1 MEYTNQGKKMS
12 PAKRRKNRI
21 QKAFK
26 TVGEMLV
33 GIQILATLVFLLF
46 TWRLGMIPVKYLAV
60 GAGILL
66 MFALI
71 LLIIQ
76 VVSRGK
82 AIISKVVSLCMT
94 GVLLFGSM
102 YLYRT
107 HSAVFDIFGDSS
119 SVQVDSMIV
128 VVRADDAAQSVADT
142 AGYLYGIQS
151 GENNGMAETLAHVNE
166 ETGTQV
172 QTSSYDSLNAEA
184 GALLDGSV
192 QAIIY
197 NEGYGG
203 MLGEVYPEY
212 DSKVRV
218 IGQYSIENDSAAV
231 KEIQGK
237 AAQVN
242 VQNDTFS
249 VYISGIDVYGPIATN
264 SRSDV
269 NIIATVNPQT
279 KQVLLTST
287 PRDYY
292 VTIPDISGDQRDKLT
307 HAGIYGVDRSMATLA
322 NLYGIDI
329 PFYVRVNFTSLIQ
342 IVDMMGGVDVY
353 SEYAFTTSGNGGP
366 VMDVQQGVNHF
377 DGQQALSFARERYN
391 VPGGD
396 NQRGKDQMA
405 VIEAMIQKMMSPEML
420 IQAPSLIGSV
430 SDSIDTNVSM
440 DQIQKLVQDQ
450 LNNGGSWTIKS
461 VAAEGSGDNNYCYS
475 MPGSLLYVMNPD
487 QASVD
492 NIKSLMQ
499 MVQNGEQL
507 PQ

>member
-12 PAKRRKNRI
+12 PAKRRKKRI

-33 GIQILATLVFLLF
+33 GIQILVTLVFLAF
-46 TWRLGMIPVKYLAV
+46 TWRLGMIPMKYLAV

-66 MFALI
+66 MLALI

-76 VVSRGK
+76 IASKRK
-82 AIISKVVSLCMT
+82 AIISKIVSLCMT

-102 YLYRT
+102 YIYRT
-107 HSAVFDIFGDSS
+107 HSAVFDIFGDTS
-119 SVQVDSMIV
+119 SVQVNSMLV
-128 VVRADDAAQSVADT
+128 AVRADDAAETVADT

-151 GENNGMAETLAHVNE
+151 GENNGMAETIEHVSQ
-166 ETGTQV
+166 ETGSQV
-172 QTSSYDSLNAEA
+172 QTAQYNTLNEEA

-212 DSKVRV
+212 DSKVKI
-218 IGQYSIENDSAAV
+218 IGQYSIENESEAV

-242 VQNDTFS
+242 VQNEPFS
-249 VYISGIDVYGPIATN
+249 VYISGIDVYGPISTN

-279 KQVLLTST
+279 RQVLLTST

-292 VTIPDISGDQRDKLT
+292 VTIPDISGDQKDKLT
-307 HAGIYGVDRSMATLA
+307 HAGIYGVDRSMATLS

-329 PFYVRVNFTSLIQ
+329 PFYARVNFTSLIQ
-342 IVDMMGGVDVY
+342 IVDMMGGIDVY
-353 SEYAFTTSGNGGP
+353 SEYAFTTSGNGGT
-366 VMDVQQGVNHF
+366 VMEVQQGMNHF
-377 DGQQALSFARERYN
+377 NGEQALAFSRERYN

-405 VIEAMIQKMMSPEML
+405 VIEAMIQKMMTPEML
-420 IQAPSLIGSV
+420 IQAPSLISSV

-440 DQIQKLVQDQ
+440 DQIQKLIQEQ

-507 PQ
+507 PE

>member
-94 GVLLFGSM
+94 GVLLFGSI

-119 SVQVDSMIV
+119 SVQVNSMIV

-242 VQNDTFS
+242 VQNETFS
-249 VYISGIDVYGPIATN
+249 VYISGIDVYGPISTN

>member
-192 QAIIY
+192 QAVIY

-242 VQNDTFS
+242 VQNETFS

>member
-166 ETGTQV
+166 ETG
-172 QTSSYDSLNAEA
+172 
-184 GALLDGSV
+184 
-192 QAIIY
+192 
-197 NEGYGG
+197 
-203 MLGEVYPEY
+203 
-212 DSKVRV
+212 
-218 IGQYSIENDSAAV
+218 
-231 KEIQGK
+231 
-237 AAQVN
+237 
-242 VQNDTFS
+242 
-249 VYISGIDVYGPIATN
+249 
-264 SRSDV
+264 
-269 NIIATVNPQT
+269 
-279 KQVLLTST
+279 
-287 PRDYY
+287 
-292 VTIPDISGDQRDKLT
+292 
-307 HAGIYGVDRSMATLA
+307 
-322 NLYGIDI
+322 
-329 PFYVRVNFTSLIQ
+329 
-342 IVDMMGGVDVY
+342 
-353 SEYAFTTSGNGGP
+353 
-366 VMDVQQGVNHF
+366 
-377 DGQQALSFARERYN
+377 REF
-391 VPGGD
+391 
-396 NQRGKDQMA
+396 
-405 VIEAMIQKMMSPEML
+405 L
-420 IQAPSLIGSV
+420 
-430 SDSIDTNVSM
+430 
-440 DQIQKLVQDQ
+440 
-450 LNNGGSWTIKS
+450 
-461 VAAEGSGDNNYCYS
+461 
-475 MPGSLLYVMNPD
+475 
-487 QASVD
+487 
-492 NIKSLMQ
+492 
-499 MVQNGEQL
+499 
-507 PQ
+507 

>member
-242 VQNDTFS
+242 VQNETFS
-249 VYISGIDVYGPIATN
+249 VYISGIDVYGPISTN

-269 NIIATVNPQT
+269 NIIATVNSPDKTGASDQYPQG
-279 KQVLLTST
+279 LLC
-287 PRDYY
+287 D
-292 VTIPDISGDQRDKLT
+292 DSGYQR
-307 HAGIYGVDRSMATLA
+307 R
-322 NLYGIDI
+322 
-329 PFYVRVNFTSLIQ
+329 P
-342 IVDMMGGVDVY
+342 
-353 SEYAFTTSGNGGP
+353 
-366 VMDVQQGVNHF
+366 
-377 DGQQALSFARERYN
+377 ER
-391 VPGGD
+391 
-396 NQRGKDQMA
+396 
-405 VIEAMIQKMMSPEML
+405 
-420 IQAPSLIGSV
+420 
-430 SDSIDTNVSM
+430 
-440 DQIQKLVQDQ
+440 
-450 LNNGGSWTIKS
+450 
-461 VAAEGSGDNNYCYS
+461 
-475 MPGSLLYVMNPD
+475 
-487 QASVD
+487 
-492 NIKSLMQ
+492 
-499 MVQNGEQL
+499 
-507 PQ
+507 

>member
-12 PAKRRKNRI
+12 PAKRRKKRI

-33 GIQILATLVFLLF
+33 GIQILVTLVFLAF
-46 TWRLGMIPVKYLAV
+46 TWRLGMIPMKYLAV

-66 MFALI
+66 MLALI

-76 VVSRGK
+76 IASKRK
-82 AIISKVVSLCMT
+82 AIISKIVSLCMT

-102 YLYRT
+102 YIYRT
-107 HSAVFDIFGDSS
+107 HSAVFDIFGDTS
-119 SVQVDSMIV
+119 SVQVNSMLV
-128 VVRADDAAQSVADT
+128 AVRADDAAETVADT

-151 GENNGMAETLAHVNE
+151 GENNGMAETIEHVSQ
-166 ETGTQV
+166 ETGSQV
-172 QTSSYDSLNAEA
+172 QTAQYNTLNEEA

-212 DSKVRV
+212 DSKVKI
-218 IGQYSIENDSAAV
+218 IGQYSIENESEAV

-242 VQNDTFS
+242 VQNEPFS
-249 VYISGIDVYGPIATN
+249 VYISGIDVYGPISTN

-279 KQVLLTST
+279 RQVLLTST

-292 VTIPDISGDQRDKLT
+292 VTIPDISGDQKDKLT
-307 HAGIYGVDRSMATLA
+307 HAGIYGVDRSMATLS

-329 PFYVRVNFTSLIQ
+329 PFYARVNFTSLIQ
-342 IVDMMGGVDVY
+342 IVDMMGGIDVY
-353 SEYAFTTSGNGGP
+353 SEYA
-366 VMDVQQGVNHF
+366 
-377 DGQQALSFARERYN
+377 Y
-391 VPGGD
+391 
-396 NQRGKDQMA
+396 
-405 VIEAMIQKMMSPEML
+405 
-420 IQAPSLIGSV
+420 
-430 SDSIDTNVSM
+430 
-440 DQIQKLVQDQ
+440 
-450 LNNGGSWTIKS
+450 
-461 VAAEGSGDNNYCYS
+461 
-475 MPGSLLYVMNPD
+475 
-487 QASVD
+487 
-492 NIKSLMQ
+492 
-499 MVQNGEQL
+499 
-507 PQ
+507 

>member
-60 GAGILL
+60 GTGILL

-242 VQNDTFS
+242 VQNETFS

-353 SEYAFTTSGNGGP
+353 SEYAFTTSGNGGQ

>member
-12 PAKRRKNRI
+12 PAKRRKKRI

-33 GIQILATLVFLLF
+33 GIQILVTLVFLAF
-46 TWRLGMIPVKYLAV
+46 TWRLGMIPMKYLAV

-66 MFALI
+66 MLALI

-76 VVSRGK
+76 IASKRK
-82 AIISKVVSLCMT
+82 AIISKIVSLCMT

-102 YLYRT
+102 YIYRT
-107 HSAVFDIFGDSS
+107 HSAVFDIFGDTS
-119 SVQVDSMIV
+119 SVQVNSMLV
-128 VVRADDAAQSVADT
+128 AVRADDAAETVADT

-151 GENNGMAETLAHVNE
+151 RENNGMAETIEHVSQ
-166 ETGTQV
+166 ETGSQV
-172 QTSSYDSLNAEA
+172 QTAQYNTLNEEA

-212 DSKVRV
+212 DSKVKI
-218 IGQYSIENDSAAV
+218 IGQYSIENESEAV

-242 VQNDTFS
+242 VQNEPFS
-249 VYISGIDVYGPIATN
+249 VYISGIDVYGPISTN

-279 KQVLLTST
+279 RQVLLTST

-292 VTIPDISGDQRDKLT
+292 VTIPDISGDQKDKLT
-307 HAGIYGVDRSMATLA
+307 HAGIYGVDRSMATLS

-329 PFYVRVNFTSLIQ
+329 PFYARVNFTSLIQ
-342 IVDMMGGVDVY
+342 IVDMMGGIDVY
-353 SEYAFTTSGNGGP
+353 SEYAFTTSGNGGT
-366 VMDVQQGVNHF
+366 VMEVQQGMNHF
-377 DGQQALSFARERYN
+377 NGEQALAFSRERYN

-405 VIEAMIQKMMSPEML
+405 VIEAMIQKMMTPEML
-420 IQAPSLIGSV
+420 IQAPSLISSV

-440 DQIQKLVQDQ
+440 DQIQKLIQEQ

-507 PQ
+507 PE

>member
-1 MEYTNQGKKMS
+1 M
-12 PAKRRKNRI
+12 
-21 QKAFK
+21 
-26 TVGEMLV
+26 
-33 GIQILATLVFLLF
+33 
-46 TWRLGMIPVKYLAV
+46 
-60 GAGILL
+60 
-66 MFALI
+66 
-71 LLIIQ
+71 
-76 VVSRGK
+76 
-82 AIISKVVSLCMT
+82 
-94 GVLLFGSM
+94 
-102 YLYRT
+102 
-107 HSAVFDIFGDSS
+107 
-119 SVQVDSMIV
+119 
-128 VVRADDAAQSVADT
+128 
-142 AGYLYGIQS
+142 
-151 GENNGMAETLAHVNE
+151 
-166 ETGTQV
+166 
-172 QTSSYDSLNAEA
+172 
-184 GALLDGSV
+184 
-192 QAIIY
+192 
-197 NEGYGG
+197 
-203 MLGEVYPEY
+203 
-212 DSKVRV
+212 

-242 VQNDTFS
+242 VQNETFS

>member
-12 PAKRRKNRI
+12 PAKRRKKRI

-33 GIQILATLVFLLF
+33 GIQILVTLVFLAF
-46 TWRLGMIPVKYLAV
+46 TWRLGMIPMKYLAV

-66 MFALI
+66 MLALI

-76 VVSRGK
+76 IASKRK
-82 AIISKVVSLCMT
+82 AIISKIVSLCMT

-102 YLYRT
+102 YIYRT
-107 HSAVFDIFGDSS
+107 HSAVFDIFGDTS
-119 SVQVDSMIV
+119 SVQVNSMLV
-128 VVRADDAAQSVADT
+128 AVRADDAAETVADT

-151 GENNGMAETLAHVNE
+151 GENNGMAETIEHVSQ
-166 ETGTQV
+166 ETGSQV
-172 QTSSYDSLNAEA
+172 QTAQYNTLNEEA

-212 DSKVRV
+212 DSKVKI
-218 IGQYSIENDSAAV
+218 IGQYSIENESEAV

-242 VQNDTFS
+242 VQNEPFS
-249 VYISGIDVYGPIATN
+249 VYISGIDVYGPISTN

-279 KQVLLTST
+279 RQVLLTST

-292 VTIPDISGDQRDKLT
+292 VTIPDISGDQKDKLT
-307 HAGIYGVDRSMATLA
+307 HAGIYGVDRSMATLS

-329 PFYVRVNFTSLIQ
+329 PFYARVNFTSLIQ
-342 IVDMMGGVDVY
+342 IVDMMGGIDVY
-353 SEYAFTTSGNGGP
+353 SEYAFTTSGNGGT
-366 VMDVQQGVNHF
+366 VMEVQQGMNHF
-377 DGQQALSFARERYN
+377 NGEQALAFSRERYN

-405 VIEAMIQKMMSPEML
+405 VIEAMIQKMMTPEML
-420 IQAPSLIGSV
+420 IQAPSLISSV

-440 DQIQKLVQDQ
+440 DQIQKLIQEQ

-507 PQ
+507 PG

>member
-119 SVQVDSMIV
+119 SVQVNSMIV

-242 VQNDTFS
+242 VQNETFS
-249 VYISGIDVYGPIATN
+249 VYISGIDVYGPISTN

>member
-60 GAGILL
+60 GTGILL

-242 VQNDTFS
+242 VQNETFS

>member
-128 VVRADDAAQSVADT
+128 VVRADDTAQSVADT

-242 VQNDTFS
+242 VQNETFS
-249 VYISGIDVYGPIATN
+249 VYISGIDVYGPISTN

>member
-1 MEYTNQGKKMS
+1 
-12 PAKRRKNRI
+12 
-21 QKAFK
+21 
-26 TVGEMLV
+26 
-33 GIQILATLVFLLF
+33 
-46 TWRLGMIPVKYLAV
+46 MIPMKYLAV

-66 MFALI
+66 MLALI

-76 VVSRGK
+76 IASKRK
-82 AIISKVVSLCMT
+82 AIISKIVSLCMT

-102 YLYRT
+102 YIYRT
-107 HSAVFDIFGDSS
+107 HSAVFDIFGDTS
-119 SVQVDSMIV
+119 SVQVNSMLV
-128 VVRADDAAQSVADT
+128 AVRADDAAETVADT

-151 GENNGMAETLAHVNE
+151 GENNGMAETIEHVSQ
-166 ETGTQV
+166 ETGSQV
-172 QTSSYDSLNAEA
+172 QTAQYNTLNEEA

-212 DSKVRV
+212 DSKVKI
-218 IGQYSIENDSAAV
+218 IGQYSIENESEAV

-242 VQNDTFS
+242 VQNEPFS
-249 VYISGIDVYGPIATN
+249 VYISGIDVYGPISTN

-279 KQVLLTST
+279 RQVLLTST

-292 VTIPDISGDQRDKLT
+292 VTIPDISGDQKDKLT
-307 HAGIYGVDRSMATLA
+307 HAGIYGVDRSMATLS

-329 PFYVRVNFTSLIQ
+329 PFYARVNFTSLIQ
-342 IVDMMGGVDVY
+342 IVDMMGGIDVY
-353 SEYAFTTSGNGGP
+353 SEYAFTTSGNGGT
-366 VMDVQQGVNHF
+366 VMEVQQGMNHF
-377 DGQQALSFARERYN
+377 NGEQALAFSRERYN

-405 VIEAMIQKMMSPEML
+405 VIEAMIQKMMTPEML
-420 IQAPSLIGSV
+420 IQAPSLISSV

-440 DQIQKLVQDQ
+440 DQIQKLIQEQ

-507 PQ
+507 PE

>member
-242 VQNDTFS
+242 VQNETFS

>member
-12 PAKRRKNRI
+12 PAKRRKKRI

-33 GIQILATLVFLLF
+33 GIQILVTLVFLAF
-46 TWRLGMIPVKYLAV
+46 TWRLGMIPMKYLAV

-66 MFALI
+66 MLALI

-76 VVSRGK
+76 IVSKRK
-82 AIISKVVSLCMT
+82 AIISKIVSLCMT

-102 YLYRT
+102 YIYRT
-107 HSAVFDIFGDSS
+107 HSAVFDIFGDTS
-119 SVQVDSMIV
+119 SVQVNSMLV
-128 VVRADDAAQSVADT
+128 AVRADDAAETVADT

-151 GENNGMAETLAHVNE
+151 GENNGMAETMEHVSQ
-166 ETGTQV
+166 ETGSQV
-172 QTSSYDSLNAEA
+172 QTAQYNTLNEEA

-212 DSKVRV
+212 DSKVKI
-218 IGQYSIENDSAAV
+218 IGQYSIENESEAV

-242 VQNDTFS
+242 VQNEPFS
-249 VYISGIDVYGPIATN
+249 VYISGIDVYGPISTN

-279 KQVLLTST
+279 RQVLLTST

-292 VTIPDISGDQRDKLT
+292 VTIPDISGDQKDKLT
-307 HAGIYGVDRSMATLA
+307 HAGIYGVDRSMATLS

-329 PFYVRVNFTSLIQ
+329 PFYARVNFTSLIQ
-342 IVDMMGGVDVY
+342 IVDMMGGIDVY
-353 SEYAFTTSGNGGP
+353 SEYAFTTSGNGGT
-366 VMDVQQGVNHF
+366 VMEVQQGMNHF
-377 DGQQALSFARERYN
+377 NGEQALAFSRERYN

-405 VIEAMIQKMMSPEML
+405 VIEAMIQKMMTPEML
-420 IQAPSLIGSV
+420 IQAPSLISSV

-440 DQIQKLVQDQ
+440 DQIQKLIQEQ

-507 PQ
+507 PE

>member
-94 GVLLFGSM
+94 GVLLFGSI

-119 SVQVDSMIV
+119 SVQVNSMIV

-242 VQNDTFS
+242 VQNETFS

-492 NIKSLMQ
+492 NIKSLMK

>member
-60 GAGILL
+60 GTGILL

-242 VQNDTFS
+242 VQNETFS
-249 VYISGIDVYGPIATN
+249 VYISGIDVYGPVSTR

-269 NIIATVNPQT
+269 NIIATVNPTT
-279 KQVLLTST
+279 KQILLSNT

-292 VTIPDISGDQRDKLT
+292 VTIPGVSGDSKDKLT
-307 HAGIYGVDRSMATLA
+307 HAGIYGVDKSMATLE
-322 NLYGIDI
+322 NLYDIDI
-329 PFYVRVNFTSLIQ
+329 PFYARVNFTSLITL
-342 IVDMMGGVDVY
+342 VDAMGGIDVN
-353 SEYAFTTSGNGGP
+353 SEYAFTTNGDGG
-366 VMDVQQGVNHF
+366 VVINVQEGVNHF
-377 DGQQALSFARERYN
+377 DGQQALAFSRERYSLE
-391 VPGGD
+391 GGD
-396 NQRGKDQMA
+396 NQRGKNQMA
-405 VIEAMIQKMMSPEML
+405 VIQAMIQKMMTPEML
-420 IQAPSLIGSV
+420 LKAPDLISQV
-430 SDSIDTNVSM
+430 SDSVETNMSM
-440 DQIQKLVQDQ
+440 DQIQELIQSQ
-450 LNNGGSWTIKS
+450 LNTGGSWTIKS
-461 VAAEGSGDNNYCYS
+461 MAAEGTGDSQYCYS
-475 MPGSLLYVMNPD
+475 MPGTALYVMQPD

-492 NIKSLMQ
+492 AIKSEMQ
-499 MVQNGEQL
+499 AVENGETL
-507 PQ
+507 TE

>member
-192 QAIIY
+192 QAVIY

-242 VQNDTFS
+242 VQNETFS
-249 VYISGIDVYGPIATN
+249 VYISGIDVYGPISTN

-307 HAGIYGVDRSMATLA
+307 HAVIYGVDRSMATLA

>member
-1 MEYTNQGKKMS
+1 
-12 PAKRRKNRI
+12 
-21 QKAFK
+21 
-26 TVGEMLV
+26 
-33 GIQILATLVFLLF
+33 
-46 TWRLGMIPVKYLAV
+46 MIPVKYLAV

-192 QAIIY
+192 QAVIY

-242 VQNDTFS
+242 VQNETFS
-249 VYISGIDVYGPIATN
+249 VYISGIDVYGPISTN

>member
-60 GAGILL
+60 GTGILL

-242 VQNDTFS
+242 VQNETFS

-499 MVQNGEQL
+499 MVQNGEHL

>member
-94 GVLLFGSM
+94 GVLLFGSI

-119 SVQVDSMIV
+119 SVQVNSMIV

-242 VQNDTFS
+242 VQNETFS

>member
-242 VQNDTFS
+242 VQNETFS
-249 VYISGIDVYGPIATN
+249 VYISGIDVYGPISTN

>member
-66 MFALI
+66 MIALI

-94 GVLLFGSM
+94 GVLLFGSI

-119 SVQVDSMIV
+119 SVQVNSMIV

-242 VQNDTFS
+242 VQNETFS